1 MLGLPYLTEYM
12 GYKGRIVTTEP
23 TVEYAKQRMEELV
36 FYHGQKTSAVDPTS
50 STHFS
55 ELIRDKIPEGWRSI
69 YTMKDILS
77 CTEKVQTV
85 RYTEALSLFSTLS
98 ISAFSSGYCLGS
110 SNWLLEA
117 SSKKIAF
124 LSPSSLYTSLHP
136 APFDF
141 DIFKQA
147 DVIIVGGIKQ
157 QTEKELTYERARTKL
172 LVQIARTI
180 HSLHNVVL
188 VTPSTGILFDLIGDI
203 DSYFKSLGREVGHE
217 NHQTPIYVAYPVADQ
232 SLKYANICGEW
243 MNSGRHDLL
252 YVPEMPLAHG
262 NFMNTGA
269 VQVIQSLDALSFNG
283 KSGIRE
289 PCIVFTGDPTCI
301 TKGFLPW
308 FLNHWEQSD
317 VNTCIFIDPD
327 TAFDPQDDIPA
338 GCKMTFNKIPLDTK
352 LKLEDIP
359 SLLHTYWERD
369 TDNIQHLLLPHIKG
383 AELVKEEQSQSKV
396 YIYEP
401 GEVLSID
408 LNRDWENV
416 SLNEKLAITINPT
429 ILPTT
434 DGDSIS
440 AWAPIHGSL
449 NYYDNQLQ
457 IQPPEV
463 AKEEQPKLITSE
475 DRVDLNINTAL
486 NSIINKFEQQ
496 SIPISISK
504 DINGVTTVKLS
515 PYTDAKVVMNGT
527 STTIIASDDK
537 MRALLRKIIV
547 SDTL

>member
-1 MLGLPYLTEYM
+1 MTKVLYRSLT
-12 GYKGRIVTTEP
+12 KI
-23 TVEYAKQRMEELV
+23 YA
-36 FYHGQKTSAVDPTS
+36 FA
-50 STHFS
+50 
-55 ELIRDKIPEGWRSI
+55 
-69 YTMKDILS
+69 
-77 CTEKVQTV
+77 
-85 RYTEALSLFSTLS
+85 
-98 ISAFSSGYCLGS
+98 
-110 SNWLLEA
+110 
-117 SSKKIAF
+117 
-124 LSPSSLYTSLHP
+124 
-136 APFDF
+136 
-141 DIFKQA
+141 
-147 DVIIVGGIKQ
+147 
-157 QTEKELTYERARTKL
+157 
-172 LVQIARTI
+172 ARTI
-180 HSLHNVVL
+180 HSQHNAVL
-188 VTPSTGILFDLIGDI
+188 VTPSTGLLFDLIGDI

-283 KSGIRE
+283 KAGIRE

-308 FLNHWEQSD
+308 FLNHWEQSEI
-317 VNTCIFIDPD
+317 NTCIFIDPD
-327 TAFDPQDDIPA
+327 TAFDPQENVPA
-338 GCKMTFNKIPLDTK
+338 GCKITFHKIPLDTK

-359 SLLHTYWERD
+359 SLLHSYWDRD
-369 TDNIQHLLLPHIKG
+369 TDNVQHLLLPRMKG
-383 AELVKEEQSQSKV
+383 AELVKEEQSQSNV

-401 GEVLSID
+401 GEVLSIN

-416 SLNEKLAITINPT
+416 SLNEKVRNLYKTDIQSPFLLIPSFSLKLAITINPT

-463 AKEEQPKLITSE
+463 VKEEQPKLITHE
-475 DRVDLNINTAL
+475 DKVHLNVNTAL
-486 NSIINKFEQQ
+486 NSIINKFEQVSGIDYLFLISLLGGFINTIIILCQQ
-496 SIPISISK
+496 SIPITISK
-504 DINGVTTVKLS
+504 DINGITTIQLS
-515 PYTDAKVVMNGT
+515 PYSDAKIVMNGT

-537 MRALLRKIIV
+537 IRALLRKIV
-547 SDTL
+547 VLDTL